1 VWVSLEGLDEMS
13 RDAPKSLVIPNVIPE
28 GGMCYDPEEGAICVV
43 LVVSGKR
50 VELVCNVDVVHGQ
63 KLLKESGQKA
73 ESVCEDLIWG
83 KVEVPSSRLKCPF
96 GEIAVGVVA
105 AFEDVA
111 GDGLAAGDEDIPRGC
126 RSKDLFALSVQ
137 REDRDAAAST
147 WIEKLLLS
155 LNGGREFVVW
165 VLSEGQHEVDCEL
178 ARRCFR
184 DFDLDLRLEPCS
196 SCDKPLAKGGSK
208 VYGGGWLDET
218 DGRVRADNVVH
229 GDTER
234 ALVGR
239 IVPVE
244 HGKWHRIGALVRRWM
259 GDEGSV
265 SEREASCLVLVV
277 RVE

>member
-1 VWVSLEGLDEMS
+1 VSLEGLDEVS
-13 RDAPKSLVIPNVIPE
+13 RDAAKSLVIPDVIPE
-28 GGMCYDPEEGAICVV
+28 GGMCYDPEEGAICVD

-63 KLLKESGQKA
+63 KLLKEGGQKA
-73 ESVCEDLIWG
+73 ESVCEDWIWG
-83 KVEVPSSRLKCPF
+83 EEEVPSSRLKCPF
-96 GEIAVGVVA
+96 GEVVVGVVA
-105 AFEDVA
+105 VFEDIA
-111 GDGLAAGDEDIPRGC
+111 GDGLAAGDEEIPRGC
-126 RSKDLFALSVQ
+126 CSKDLFALSVQ
-137 REDRDAAAST
+137 CEDRDAAAST

-165 VLSEGQHEVDCEL
+165 VLSEGQLEVDSEL

-184 DFDLDLRLEPCS
+184 NFDQDLRLEICS

-208 VYGGGWLDET
+208 EYGGGWWDEA
-218 DGRVRADNVVH
+218 DGCDRADNVFH
-229 GDTER
+229 GGTER

-244 HGKWHRIGALVRRWM
+244 HGKRHWIGALFRRRM

-265 SEREASCLVLVV
+265 FEREASCLVLVV

>member
-1 VWVSLEGLDEMS
+1 
-13 RDAPKSLVIPNVIPE
+13 
-28 GGMCYDPEEGAICVV
+28 
-43 LVVSGKR
+43 
-50 VELVCNVDVVHGQ
+50 
-63 KLLKESGQKA
+63 
-73 ESVCEDLIWG
+73 
-83 KVEVPSSRLKCPF
+83 
-96 GEIAVGVVA
+96 
-105 AFEDVA
+105 
-111 GDGLAAGDEDIPRGC
+111 
-126 RSKDLFALSVQ
+126 
-137 REDRDAAAST
+137 
-147 WIEKLLLS
+147 

-165 VLSEGQHEVDCEL
+165 VLSEGQHEVDCEV
-178 ARRCFR
+178 ARRRFR
-184 DFDLDLRLEPCS
+184 NFDLDLRLEPCS

-208 VYGGGWLDET
+208 VYGGGWWDET

-265 SEREASCLVLVV
+265 SEREASCLILVV